1 MTSGSPSRAAS
12 GGISATLATPG
23 RTRHQAPGGAEHAPD
38 PFGINKWPGP
48 PLTGPA
54 GPSAVLEDPDEVA
67 VRVLDRGDQAA
78 AHVLDILVPL
88 GAGLEER
95 LQGALDVTDVV
106 INDGAALVAVG
117 IKTDVLAVDI
127 EADVVGLV
135 HDRRDA
141 QHRAEHGLGP
151 GEVAG
156 GIDHGLDAFT
166 HGYSRWLSSHRRGSV
181 GHWYDTRRWRNVTD
195 GRTRL
200 AGRPVRGEP
209 PALARG
215 GVPGARLGER
225 GGRRGAGNLAA
236 AQPFGRRRGG
246 EPGRLAD
253 HDRGAGIA

>member
-1 MTSGSPSRAAS
+1 MTSGSPSRAAMSSRSPGVISRKVSRAVS

-54 GPSAVLEDPDEVA
+54 GPSAVLV
-67 VRVLDRGDQAA
+67 
-78 AHVLDILVPL
+78 HL

-181 GHWYDTRRWRNVTD
+181 AHWYDTRRWRNVTD